1 MTCLNIPSEKNV
13 VNCDGKLYSIVAI
26 CTSVGEANVLCGLN
40 PSLSVMGEDGSG
52 RYYLVGSAKPG
63 VAKPT
68 SLPTMDQLDGC
79 MTAEQFQSVAR

>member
-26 CTSVGEANVLCGLN
+26 CTSAGEANVLCGLN
-40 PSLSVMGEDGSG
+40 PSLSVMGEDGNG

-63 VAKPT
+63 VAKPY
-68 SLPTMDQLDGC
+68 LPPTEIQLEQWASA
-79 MTAEQFQSVAR
+79 AELRAGTR